1 VALFNRRILMKILK
15 QLSTGLLGIA
25 FLIEL
30 AGCASQS
37 SDTLAIVAG
46 ANAQR
51 LRTTYGDQQK
61 LTTLIAAAEHDK
73 EQRNILLNDLI
84 LIVDLHYYSWEK
96 RLYDKKAGFDLG
108 SDAVLLGLGG
118 ATALSGTTELANILG
133 QITTGITGLKA
144 SVDSDLL
151 QKNTIPAMVS
161 KMRAARATQLA
172 KMQAAMTKTD
182 SNGHPLGPSDISK
195 YSIQQGLIDLNSYYA
210 AGTFVGALQDIT
222 AKAAVEKQAAEQTIQ
237 ELKPSSS
244 AIKQTPDLPGG
255 KKP

>member
-1 VALFNRRILMKILK
+1 MPLK
-15 QLSTGLLGIA
+15 FPVSANLKTQRTIA
-25 FLIEL
+25 FLICCVL
-30 AGCASQS
+30 SGCGSEQG
-37 SDTLAIVAG
+37 DTLKLVSR
-46 ANAQR
+46 ANATR
-51 LRTTYGDQQK
+51 LRSDYGSESQ
-61 LTTLIAAAEHDK
+61 LTAAIRLAEVDNVK
-73 EQRNILLNDLI
+73 RNSLLNDLVLAI
-84 LIVDLHYYSWEK
+84 DLNYYEWEK
-96 RLYDKKAGFDLG
+96 RLYHKKAGFDLG
-108 SDAVLLGLGG
+108 TDAVLLGLGG

-133 QITTGITGLKA
+133 QISTGITGLKA